1 MRKYGKKLLGLL
13 LAASLLVTGVNVSG
27 VNSSKASAADDSQRN
42 NTNVVKD
49 GKLSDSNL
57 TTEHLSANG
66 IKTKDNGLMRANISS
81 KEFMTKDGMGLGWN
95 LGNQLEESNV
105 SGYRKTVE
113 ECETNAGNPVAT
125 QKTFDGLKKTGVNT
139 VRVPVAWSNFLTME
153 IPKEDGTV
161 EKVTGANNMYKAV
174 DAINTPMEGVTPAT
188 EDTYYRISTE
198 LMDRIETVI
207 NYGLNDGMYIIFNI
221 HWDCILRITGA
232 PQRSH
237 TPFTTSSFASPTLQ
251 EVHQLIGISLL

>member
-1 MRKYGKKLLGLL
+1 MIVIFYVSFYDRSKTEKGRVVFMRKYGKKLLGLL
-13 LAASLLVTGVNVSG
+13 LAASLLVTGVNISG

-42 NTNVVKD
+42 NTNVVTD

-66 IKTKDNGLMRANISS
+66 IATKDNGLMRANISS

-125 QKTFDGLKKTGVNT
+125 QKTFDGLKKTEIGRASCRE
-139 VRVPVAWSNFLTME
+139 RV
-153 IPKEDGTV
+153 
-161 EKVTGANNMYKAV
+161 
-174 DAINTPMEGVTPAT
+174 
-188 EDTYYRISTE
+188 
-198 LMDRIETVI
+198 
-207 NYGLNDGMYIIFNI
+207 
-221 HWDCILRITGA
+221 
-232 PQRSH
+232 
-237 TPFTTSSFASPTLQ
+237 
-251 EVHQLIGISLL
+251 